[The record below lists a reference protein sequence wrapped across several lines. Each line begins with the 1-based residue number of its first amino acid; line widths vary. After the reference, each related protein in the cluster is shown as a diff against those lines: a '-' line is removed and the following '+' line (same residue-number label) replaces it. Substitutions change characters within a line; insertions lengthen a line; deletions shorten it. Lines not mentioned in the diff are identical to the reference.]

1 MAQASVEMVDVKRVV
16 SELRKIDPELQKEFR
31 RKAAELAQ
39 PAIQAARAE
48 YRQVPLSGLAE
59 PWREQGSGRRI
70 PGFSVGSAQSG
81 VRFRLDTRRNAI
93 GVINIQQRNQAA
105 AIYETAGRRT
115 ANRLAASLD
124 AMAAQ
129 RMWKQ
134 VPGTPTR
141 SFGPAVY
148 KAARQGVTDAL
159 RRLILDASRTVERS
173 I

>member
-1 MAQASVEMVDVKRVV
+1 MPAASLEMTDIKRVV
-16 SELRKIDPELQKEFR
+16 GELRKIDPELQKEFR
-31 RKAAELAQ
+31 RQAAELAQ
-39 PAIQAARAE
+39 PAIQAARDA
-48 YRQVPLSGLAE
+48 YRMVPLSGLAE
-59 PWREQGSGRRI
+59 PWREKKSGRRI

-105 AIYETAGRRT
+105 AIYETAGRRNP
-115 ANRLAASLD
+115 NRLAASLD
-124 AMAAQ
+124 GMASQ
-129 RMWKQ
+129 RMWKL

-159 RRLILDASRTVERS
+159 RRLILDASRTVEKS